1 MISGWNR
8 FIYRNNVSN
17 RMNMNINTGGYR
29 SDKTYSSVYDCWR
42 WRGIPMK
49 RQAVCAVCGQEFI
62 ADRVTQ
68 KYCSSYCRRYA
79 HRHGA
84 NNHVRS
90 SRKKEALRT
99 FRCLKCG
106 KLVRVTEPTDRRI
119 KFCSAHCERLYWKH
133 SKKVSS
139 VVIRRSFQCRN
150 CGTFVEITEPKDKR
164 TIFCSQ
170 ACREK
175 WFSLHRNKNTLHV
188 SVKRNSVDRRDI
200 V

>member
-1 MISGWNR
+1 
-8 FIYRNNVSN
+8 
-17 RMNMNINTGGYR
+17 
-29 SDKTYSSVYDCWR
+29 
-42 WRGIPMK
+42 MK

-119 KFCSAHCERLYWKH
+119 KFFQPTASACTG
-133 SKKVSS
+133 S
-139 VVIRRSFQCRN
+139 IPRRSAPSSSGEPSNAATAEPSQRSRSRRTSGRFSAARPAGN
-150 CGTFVEITEPKDKR
+150 DGFPYTEQRKKR
-164 TIFCSQ
+164 LMKLNIKEER
-170 ACREK
+170 AYE
-175 WFSLHRNKNTLHV
+175 
-188 SVKRNSVDRRDI
+188 
-200 V
+200 

>member
-29 SDKTYSSVYDCWR
+29 SDKTYSSYKDAAVYDCWR

-84 NNHVRS
+84 SSSVRLTASACTGSTPRKSAPS
-90 SRKKEALRT
+90 SSGGPSNAAT
-99 FRCLKCG
+99 A
-106 KLVRVTEPTDRRI
+106 EPWWKSRSRRI
-119 KFCSAHCERLYWKH
+119 NGRPSAVRPAGKNGFPC
-133 SKKVSS
+133 
-139 VVIRRSFQCRN
+139 I
-150 CGTFVEITEPKDKR
+150 EIKT
-164 TIFCSQ
+164 
-170 ACREK
+170 
-175 WFSLHRNKNTLHV
+175 HYM
-188 SVKRNSVDRRDI
+188 
-200 V
+200 

>member
-1 MISGWNR
+1 
-8 FIYRNNVSN
+8 
-17 RMNMNINTGGYR
+17 
-29 SDKTYSSVYDCWR
+29 
-42 WRGIPMK
+42 MK
-49 RQAVCAVCGQEFI
+49 RQAVCAVCGREFT

-106 KLVRVTEPTDRRI
+106 KLVRVTEP
-119 KFCSAHCERLYWKH
+119 
-133 SKKVSS
+133 
-139 VVIRRSFQCRN
+139 
-150 CGTFVEITEPKDKR
+150 KDKR
-164 TIFCSQ
+164 TTFCSQ

-175 WFSLHRNKNTLHV
+175 WFSLNRNKNTLHIKGNPV
-188 SVKRNSVDRRDI
+188 RRRSI

>member
-1 MISGWNR
+1 
-8 FIYRNNVSN
+8 
-17 RMNMNINTGGYR
+17 
-29 SDKTYSSVYDCWR
+29 
-42 WRGIPMK
+42 MK
-49 RQAVCAVCGQEFI
+49 RQAVCAVCGREFT

-119 KFCSAHCERLYWKH
+119 KFCSAHCERLYWK
-133 SKKVSS
+133 
-139 VVIRRSFQCRN
+139 
-150 CGTFVEITEPKDKR
+150 DKR

-175 WFSLHRNKNTLHV
+175 WFSLNRNKNTLHIKHH
-188 SVKRNSVDRRDI
+188 SAIRRST

>member
-1 MISGWNR
+1 
-8 FIYRNNVSN
+8 
-17 RMNMNINTGGYR
+17 
-29 SDKTYSSVYDCWR
+29 
-42 WRGIPMK
+42 MK
-49 RQAVCAVCGQEFI
+49 RQAVCAACGREFT

-139 VVIRRSFQCRN
+139 VVIRRAFQCRN

-164 TIFCSQ
+164 TTFCSQ

-188 SVKRNSVDRRDI
+188 NVKRNSVNRRDI

>member
-1 MISGWNR
+1 MCFFR
-8 FIYRNNVSN
+8 QHR
-17 RMNMNINTGGYR
+17 RMLYFFACLYK
-29 SDKTYSSVYDCWR
+29 DAAVYDCWR

-139 VVIRRSFQCRN
+139 VVIRRAFQCRN
-150 CGTFVEITEPKDKR
+150 CGTLVEITEPKDKR
-164 TIFCSQ
+164 TTFCSQ

-188 SVKRNSVDRRDI
+188 NVKRNSVNRRGI

>member
-1 MISGWNR
+1 MLY
-8 FIYRNNVSN
+8 FFACLYK
-17 RMNMNINTGGYR
+17 
-29 SDKTYSSVYDCWR
+29 DAAVYDCWR

-133 SKKVSS
+133 SKKVRAPSS
-139 VVIRRSFQCRN
+139 SGGPSNAATAEPWWKSRSRRINGRPSAVRPAGKNGFPCI
-150 CGTFVEITEPKDKR
+150 EIKT
-164 TIFCSQ
+164 
-170 ACREK
+170 
-175 WFSLHRNKNTLHV
+175 HYM
-188 SVKRNSVDRRDI
+188 
-200 V
+200 